1 MQQIA
6 ASTQRAARPS
16 HNFSGSNPAQP
27 AAQGGKRSRRGSRE
41 GSLPGRNRCVVAP
54 RRGCARTLA
63 HGTRDCAR
71 STLTVPRPPLPP
83 SLSPSLPPSLLPS
96 LYPSILSSPTTAAYY
111 YNKMSHESTLVK
123 PAGMLASM
131 AGRP

>member
-16 HNFSGSNPAQP
+16 HNFSGSKVGSGLDAEVVKARSPDGTGVSSPRDAAAPARSP
-27 AAQGGKRSRRGSRE
+27 MAPGTARAARSLCRDLP
-41 GSLPGRNRCVVAP
+41 SLP
-54 RRGCARTLA
+54 
-63 HGTRDCAR
+63 
-71 STLTVPRPPLPP
+71 
-83 SLSPSLPPSLLPS
+83 PSLPPSLLPS